1 MAKPKLKINR
11 TPGNRA
17 VAYLRKS
24 TDAQEASIDR
34 QREAVYRYAA
44 KHGYDVVGEYI
55 DAGISGLDSSDRR
68 PEWQRLIVD
77 AERGEFDFILVWDLS
92 RLSRSDPMETFAEL
106 RPIRRAGVKIAS
118 TDRDKPVDWDSFAG
132 QLMLSIDAMA
142 NNEYVRKM
150 ARATIDGQAK
160 KARAGKWVAGR
171 PPLGYVKGDDDRLVL
186 GESQDVETVR
196 LLFAK
201 YAGGQSFR
209 DLTVWLRTRGQER
222 CVSWV
227 RQTLTNRL
235 YTGDFVWGRNCQA
248 VLYSV
253 RKGDICESFDRG
265 QTAEEDQVVIPDNHP
280 PIIDRELFDAV
291 QRMFALR
298 RRGTTPHKQGGGFVL
313 SGLLRCADCGFAMI
327 GHTDHNTGK
336 KRYRCGGHN
345 TRGQGF
351 CHPHLVTQD
360 EVLTAVLTAFE
371 SQFSPKAVKLA
382 RVELERELKSR
393 KSESREEKEVVR
405 SLAKIDAKLDKAAA
419 RLVEVDAD
427 LIPVVQGQIRKL
439 RAEKEKVEKE
449 LRKIQRPAATILL
462 DFEQRV
468 ERGLAVVS
476 QLRDAIAVNDTVA
489 LRNYLNT
496 TIKEIRVQVT
506 RKPHGKRWRYTFASG
521 EVILHQNADMFSSW

>member
-1 MAKPKLKINR
+1 MAKSKLKINR

-44 KHGYDVVGEYI
+44 KHGYDVIGEYI

-68 PEWQRLIVD
+68 PEWQRLIAD
-77 AERGEFDFILVWDLS
+77 AERGAFDFVLVWDLS

-150 ARATIDGQAK
+150 ARGTLDGQAK
-160 KARAGKWVAGR
+160 KARRGEWVAGR
-171 PPLGYVKGDDDRLVL
+171 PPLGYVKGDGDRLVL
-186 GESQDVETVR
+186 GESQDVETIR

-222 CVSWV
+222 CISWV
-227 RQTLTNRL
+227 RQALMNRI
-235 YTGDFVWGRNCQA
+235 YAGDFVWGRNCQA
-248 VLYSV
+248 VLFSM
-253 RKGDICESFDRG
+253 RSGDIAEAFEQG
-265 QTAEEDQVVIPDNHP
+265 QTAEEDQVIIPDNHP
-280 PIIDRELFDAV
+280 AIIDRELFDAV

-298 RRGTTPHKQGGGFVL
+298 RRGTTPHKQGGGFIL
-313 SGLLRCADCGFAMI
+313 SGLLRCADCGFALI

-336 KRYRCGGHN
+336 KWFRCGGHN

-351 CHPHLVTQD
+351 CHSHLVTQD
-360 EVLTAVLTAFE
+360 EVLAAVLQAFE
-371 SQFSPKAVKLA
+371 AKFDAKAVKLA
-382 RVELERELKSR
+382 RAELERELNSR
-393 KSESREEKEVVR
+393 KSETREGRAVER
-405 SLAKIDAKLDKAAA
+405 SLAKVEAKLDKAAA
-419 RLVEVDAD
+419 RLVEVDTD
-427 LIPVVQGQIRKL
+427 LMPVVQGQIRKL
-439 RAEKEKVEKE
+439 RDEKEKIEKE
-449 LRKIQRPAATILL
+449 LQRVRKPAATILL
-462 DFEQRV
+462 DFDQRV
-468 ERGLAVVS
+468 KCGLAAVK
-476 QLRDAIAVNDTVA
+476 QLRDAMNTKDATA

-496 TIKEIRVQVT
+496 TIKEIKVQVT
-506 RKPHGKRWRYTFASG
+506 RKPHGKRWRYSFSDG
-521 EVILHQNADMFSSW
+521 EIVLHQNADLFSSW